1 MLQSKIVCNSDSYKY
16 NKFLNKYVWRCLLAE
31 GVAGVGLGLPV
42 PLLVGGQGAGQ
53 GAGSRTVAPLLVQRE
68 QPPAWRPAAGRKS
81 IYYLL
86 ENKLA
91 VLVQIITFKKVLM
104 ILLTSTSLKLIEKVH
119 GDNYFKCFLNSL
131 YLYIYT
137 YNVYI

>member
-16 NKFLNKYVWRCLLAE
+16 NKFLNKYVWRCLQ
-31 GVAGVGLGLPV
+31 GLGLPV

-104 ILLTSTSLKLIEKVH
+104 ILLTSTSLKLIEKLY
-119 GDNYFKCFLNSL
+119 GDNYFKSFLNSL